1 MSPNP
6 RYPPPKGN
14 GPTLSERQK
23 IKKNFL
29 KKFIFFSMKM
39 GSYMSFIAKNYD
51 FFSIFPFGTH
61 LHLHFDSENHG
72 DGRNNDF
79 FWKCGPI

>member
-1 MSPNP
+1 M
-6 RYPPPKGN
+6 
-14 GPTLSERQK
+14 E
-23 IKKNFL
+23 I
-29 KKFIFFSMKM
+29 
-39 GSYMSFIAKNYD
+39 GSHVSFMAKNHV
-51 FFSIFPFGTH
+51 FLAISPSGTH

>member
-1 MSPNP
+1 
-6 RYPPPKGN
+6 
-14 GPTLSERQK
+14 
-23 IKKNFL
+23 
-29 KKFIFFSMKM
+29 MKM